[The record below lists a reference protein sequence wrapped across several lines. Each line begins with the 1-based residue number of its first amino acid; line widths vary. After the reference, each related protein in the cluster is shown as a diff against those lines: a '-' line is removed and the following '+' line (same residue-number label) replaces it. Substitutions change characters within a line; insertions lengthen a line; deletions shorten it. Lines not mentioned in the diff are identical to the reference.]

1 MAASMVGKPLS
12 CDELTYNCTRLE
24 YACLYVEVDATLP
37 FVHSFEIES
46 PLFVAP
52 LTVTVDYE
60 WKPSRCEKCNV
71 FGHCCPTSTEDKGKG
86 KAHDDSPTPHTHL
99 QPEPQP
105 TVHTNTHP
113 STSIAT

>member
-1 MAASMVGKPLS
+1 MGGRPFSY
-12 CDELTYNCTRLE
+12 DELTYNCTLLE
-24 YACLYVEVDATLP
+24 YARLYVEVDATLL

-60 WKPSRCEKCNV
+60 WKPSRYEKCNV
-71 FGHCCPTSTEDKGKG
+71 FGHCCPTSTEDKGKGKG

-105 TVHTNTHP
+105 IVHTNTHL
-113 STSIAT
+113 STNIAT